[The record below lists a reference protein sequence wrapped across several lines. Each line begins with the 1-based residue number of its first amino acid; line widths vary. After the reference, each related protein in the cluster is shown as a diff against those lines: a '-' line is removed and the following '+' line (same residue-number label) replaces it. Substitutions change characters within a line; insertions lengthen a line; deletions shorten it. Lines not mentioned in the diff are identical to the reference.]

1 MTQKEKIFKNLQKNS
16 IEKTMPLPVIEN
28 FGIVFEDK
36 VSAFKEAVSKVG
48 AEVVETNWESLELE
62 VTRLYP
68 DAKNIAN
75 LVDSKLASFDS
86 STSTPH
92 ELRDLDLSIIK
103 GHFGVAENGAIW
115 VQEKA
120 NKHPVLYAISENLI
134 VVLSR
139 NDLCSNMHEAYQK
152 ISFEQCKYGVFI
164 SGPSKTADIEQSLVI
179 GAHGAKSLYIFLVD

>member
-28 FGIVFEDK
+28 FGIVFEDT

-75 LVDSKLASFDS
+75 LVDSKLTSFDS